1 MNKSRNKQADKEINK
16 QTKKSSI
23 FGLRFAC
30 FEFSFIT
37 LQHEPRKCN
46 QVYFRHINRNVQQ
59 SIICYFEQ
67 PFYLFQKNKHKRQK
81 DRKTERQKDRKAE
94 RQKDRKTERQ
104 KDRKTE
110 RQKDRKTEMSNKVLF
125 VIFVLMQTNICR
137 RS

>member
-37 LQHEPRKCN
+37 LRHEPRKCN

-81 DRKTERQKDRKAE
+81 DRKTE
-94 RQKDRKTERQ
+94 
-104 KDRKTE
+104 
-110 RQKDRKTEMSNKVLF
+110 MSNKVLF

>member
-110 RQKDRKTEMSNKVLF
+110 MSNKVLF